1 MVRLMIDTSNIKVK
15 AMKIHKSNNV
25 LKRLDDLIY
34 NMSDDLISS
43 GTWKFI

>member
-1 MVRLMIDTSNIKVK
+1 MIDTSNIKVK
-15 AMKIHKSNNV
+15 AMKIHKLNNV

-34 NMSDDLISS
+34 NMSDDLIPS

>member
-34 NMSDDLISS
+34 MSDDLIPS